1 MRISSCDH
9 SEVTNS
15 LGKLEFEM
23 KQVLGAEQ
31 IWFVFGGALLV
42 AVLLGLVG
50 HAVLF
55 RVAERIVRNPRTT
68 LQASLLRHSRSSV
81 RVILLL
87 MAILLVLPVV
97 PVEPDYVEAIRHVIG
112 VGTIASVVW
121 LAIALTQVFE
131 DVLSARQGTE
141 QWDDHATRQVQT
153 RVRLLRRIALGLVG
167 VVALAA
173 ILMTFSTVQHLGASL
188 LASAGIIGLVAGIAA
203 RPVLSN
209 LIAGVQIALTQ
220 PIRIG
225 DVVVVEGEWGKI
237 EEIYTTYVVVK
248 IWDLRRLVLPL
259 SYFIERPFQNWTR
272 RTDNL
277 LATVF
282 LYADYTVPV
291 EVVRQE
297 LHRVLL
303 ASNVWDGTVWRLQV
317 TKMTAQTVE
326 LRAMISAT
334 NSDNAWDLQCH
345 VREKLIEFM
354 QTRIPGS
361 LPKAREVVQGTV

>member
-1 MRISSCDH
+1 MER
-9 SEVTNS
+9 
-15 LGKLEFEM
+15 EM
-23 KQVLGAEQ
+23 KQVLGAEP
-31 IWFVFGGALLV
+31 IWLVFGGALLV

-50 HAVLF
+50 HYVLF
-55 RVAERIVRNPRTT
+55 RVAERIARKPRTT
-68 LQASLLRHSRSSV
+68 VQASLLRHSRSPA
-81 RVILLL
+81 RVILSLI
-87 MAILLVLPVV
+87 AILLVLPLV
-97 PVEPDYVEAIRHVIG
+97 PVEPDYGEAIRHVIR
-112 VGTIASVVW
+112 VGTIASVAW

-131 DVLSARQGTE
+131 DVISARERTE
-141 QWDDHATRQVQT
+141 RWDDHTTRQVQT
-153 RVRLLRRIALGLVG
+153 RVRLLRRVGLVLVG

-173 ILMTFSTVQHLGASL
+173 ILMTFSSVQHLGTSL

-303 ASNVWDGTVWRLQV
+303 ASNLWDGTVWRLQV

-334 NSDNAWDLQCH
+334 DSDNAWDLQCH

-354 QTRIPGS
+354 QTHIPGS
-361 LPKAREVVQGTV
+361 LPKTREVAQGSV